1 MAQRIA
7 PMKLFSQRHGITP
20 VKCELQIKD
29 MDADLR
35 CKVWNAFQIQYWD
48 RVRSDELTSAT
59 NIEISIYLKR
69 LWHEYFKRPLD
80 TLPYSWQKAYA
91 ELRAYFFSCAWNEVY
106 DFIEFTAKRHA
117 DNYATERFIAGC
129 NVVLEEELSGYRFV
143 GRQIAPITSEE
154 AIATIEQALQPVHGL
169 QPVTVHLRQALSLF
183 SDRKQPDYR
192 NSIKE
197 AISAVEAACRLVAR
211 NPKATLGE
219 ALKVLAPRV
228 PVHPALSG
236 AFEKLYG
243 YTSDANGI
251 RHALLDE
258 SNLEQEDALFM
269 LVSCSAFINYLTA
282 KCARAGIK
290 L

>member
-1 MAQRIA
+1 
-7 PMKLFSQRHGITP
+7 MKLFSQRQGLKP

-35 CKVWNAFQIQYWD
+35 SKLWNLFQIQYWD
-48 RVRSDELTSAT
+48 RARDDDLASAT
-59 NIEISIYLKR
+59 NSENLVYLKR
-69 LWHEYFKRPLD
+69 LWHEYFKRPID
-80 TLPYSWQKAYA
+80 TVPYSWRKAYA
-91 ELRAYFFSCAWNEVY
+91 ELRNYFFNCAWNEVY
-106 DFIEFTAKRHA
+106 DFIESSAKKHPN
-117 DNYATERFIAGC
+117 NYATERFLAGC
-129 NVVLEEELSGYRFV
+129 NVVFEEELSGYRFV
-143 GRQIAPITSEE
+143 GYQIAPITSED
-154 AIATIEQALQPVHGL
+154 AIATIEQAQQPTHGL
-169 QPVTVHLRQALSLF
+169 QPVAAHLRQALSLF

-197 AISAVEAACRLVAR
+197 SISAVEAICRLVAQS
-211 NPKATLGE
+211 PKATLAE
-219 ALKVLAPRV
+219 ALKALAPKV
-228 PVHPALSG
+228 PLHPALSG

-251 RHALLDE
+251 RLALLDE

>member
-1 MAQRIA
+1 MR
-7 PMKLFSQRHGITP
+7 LFSQRLGFKP
-20 VKCELQIKD
+20 VRCELQIKD

-35 CKVWNAFQIQYWD
+35 CKLWNVFQIQFWD
-48 RVRSDELTSAT
+48 HIYKDDLTSSP

-69 LWHEYFKRPLD
+69 LWNDLFKRPLD

-91 ELRAYFFSCAWNEVY
+91 ELRKHFFNCPWSEVY
-106 DFIEFTAKRHA
+106 DFVEFAA
-117 DNYATERFIAGC
+117 QEYPINSAQTEFIAGC

-143 GRQIAPITSEE
+143 SSQLAPITSEE
-154 AIATIEQALQPVHGL
+154 AIITIEQAQQSASGL
-169 QPVTVHLRQALSLF
+169 QPVTTHLQQSLSLF

-197 AISAVEAACRLVAR
+197 SISAVEAICRIVAK
-211 NPKATLGE
+211 NPKATLAE
-219 ALKVLAPRV
+219 ALKALAPKV
-228 PVHPALSG
+228 PLHPALSG

-258 SNLEQEDALFM
+258 SNIEQEDALFM
-269 LVSCSAFINYLTA
+269 LVSCSAFINYVTA
-282 KCARAGIK
+282 KCARAGAP